1 MCALNIALVLEENI
15 VFSIENQYLKAEFK
29 ALGAELCSLKDKNT
43 GTEYIWQ
50 GQEDIWNR
58 HAPVLFPFVGS
69 LLNGSYS
76 LNGQEYFIE
85 HHGFA
90 RDLPFQGYE
99 KDGHYINFRLKANA
113 YTLKRY
119 PFEFELQIS
128 YRLEGHMLLQSFTVI
143 NLSNQKMPYSIG
155 GHPAFNAS
163 PIDAFEIEFERSEL
177 HDSQI
182 LENGIIGYDKME
194 AINGKKIML
203 TSNIFNKDAFI
214 LTKLKS
220 NRFHLRNRQE
230 DRTILTVDKGN
241 FPHFGIWSKP
251 NAPFVCLEPWQ
262 GTSDYA
268 GSRRD
273 VFDKYGIIGL
283 NPGESKRHFFSIS
296 IHP

>member
-1 MCALNIALVLEENI
+1 M
-15 VFSIENQYLKAEFK
+15 FSIENQFLSAQINV
-29 ALGAELCSLKDKNT
+29 LGAELCSLTDKVS

-50 GQEDIWNR
+50 GQAEIWNR

-69 LLNGSYS
+69 LIDGSYS
-76 LNGQEYFIE
+76 MNGTEYFIE

-99 KDGHYINFRLKANA
+99 KDGHYINLRLKANA

-119 PFEFELQIS
+119 PFDFELLVS

-143 NLSNQKMPYSIG
+143 NMGGVKMPYSIG
-155 GHPAFNAS
+155 GHPAFNAE

-203 TSNIFNKDAFI
+203 SGNTFNRDAFI

-220 NRFHLRNRQE
+220 NRFHLRNRIQ
-230 DRTILTVDKGN
+230 DKTILTIDKGN
-241 FPHFGIWSKP
+241 FPHLGIWSKP
-251 NAPFVCLEPWQ
+251 NAPFVCIEPWQ
-262 GTSDYA
+262 GTADQA
-268 GSRRD
+268 GNKRD
-273 VFDKYGIIGL
+273 VFDKFGVLKL
-283 NPGESKRHFFSIS
+283 NPGESRRHFFSII